1 MRFSATGAGLPA
13 RRGLLTYKT
22 NKTMSEATKTIDINE
37 FRKHEG
43 DTGSADVQIARLTGR
58 ILHLTEHMQTNR
70 KDFSSR
76 RGLLKLVSTRRKL
89 LDYVKR
95 EDEGRYKEIITKL
108 GLRR

>member
-13 RRGLLTYKT
+13 RRGLLTYKH
-22 NKTMSEATKTIDINE
+22 NNIMSEANTIDINE
-37 FRKHEG
+37 FRKHDG